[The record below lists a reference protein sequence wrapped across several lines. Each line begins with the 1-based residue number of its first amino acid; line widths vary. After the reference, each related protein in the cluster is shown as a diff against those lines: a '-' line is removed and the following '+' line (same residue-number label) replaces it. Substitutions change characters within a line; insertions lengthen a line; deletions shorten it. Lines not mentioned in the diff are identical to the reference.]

1 METSGFN
8 LQKKQLKRLTI
19 RLKSVT
25 ESDLIKIRKGFEVL
39 FMLPEEAIKKVMD
52 AY

>member
-8 LQKKQLKRLTI
+8 LQKKRLKRLTI
-19 RLKSVT
+19 CLKSVT

-39 FMLPEEAIKKVMD
+39 YYVA
-52 AY
+52 